1 MIAVDRL
8 IMLPAVELDDQ
19 IVLETDE
26 VREVRADS
34 VLAAKP
40 EAANLPVAKVSPQP
54 SLGVGRVKSKAAS
67 EAALVVVESHR
78 DSLPTDG
85 GRVKRRKCPV

>member
-1 MIAVDRL
+1 
-8 IMLPAVELDDQ
+8 MLSAVELDNQ
-19 IVLETDE
+19 LALEADE
-26 VREVRADS
+26 VREVSADR
-34 VLAAKP
+34 VLATEP
-40 EAANLPVAKVSPQP
+40 EAAKSPIAKVSPQS